1 MKFDILTLFPEIFHG
16 MLSTSIISR
25 AINKGIIQVN
35 LINIRDFSLD
45 KHKKVDDYP
54 FGGGKGMVM
63 ACEPIARAINSV
75 RKDISRV
82 VYMSPRGR
90 VYNQRIAEEYSKLEH
105 VIILCGHYEGV
116 DQRVIDLEVDDEISL
131 GDFVLT
137 GGEIAAMAFVDSVSR
152 LIPGVLPEGAVDE
165 ESFNDGLLEYPQYT
179 RPAIY
184 KGIEVP
190 PVLLS
195 GNHKLIRRWRR
206 KKAFE
211 ITMLRRP
218 DLLADAKLSQE
229 DLQIIFE
236 LECENIRCSNRKEVK

>member
-1 MKFDILTLFPEIFHG
+1 MRFDILTLFPEMFYGI
-16 MLSTSIISR
+16 LSTSIISR
-25 AINKGIIQVN
+25 AIEKGIIYVN
-35 LINIRDFSLD
+35 LVNIRDFSTD
-45 KHKKVDDYP
+45 KHRKVDDYP
-54 FGGGKGMVM
+54 FGGGKGMIM
-63 ACEPIARAINSV
+63 ACEPIDRAIASV
-75 RKDISRV
+75 KKDGTRV
-82 VYMSPRGR
+82 VYMSPKGR
-90 VYNQRIAEEYSKLEH
+90 VYNQHIAREYSKLEH

-116 DQRVIDLEVDDEISL
+116 DQRIIDLEVDDEISL

-137 GGEIAAMAFVDSVSR
+137 GGEIAAMAFVDSISR
-152 LIPGVLPEGAVDE
+152 LIPGVLPEGAVEE

-190 PVLLS
+190 SVLLS
-195 GNHKLIRRWRR
+195 GNHEQIRRWRR

-218 DLLADAKLSQE
+218 DLLAEAKLSQE

-236 LECENIRCSNRKEVK
+236 LECDNIKCSNRKEG

>member
-1 MKFDILTLFPEIFHG
+1 MRFDILTLFPEMFYG
-16 MLSTSIISR
+16 MLNTSIISR
-25 AINKGIIQVN
+25 AINNGIIQVN
-35 LINIRDFSLD
+35 LVNIRDFSLD

-54 FGGGKGMVM
+54 FGGGTGMVM

-75 RKDISRV
+75 RRDESRV

-90 VYNQRIAEEYSKLEH
+90 VYNQRIAKEYSKLEH

-179 RPAIY
+179 RPAVY

-190 PVLLS
+190 SVLLS
-195 GNHKLIRRWRR
+195 GNHKLIKRWRR

-236 LECENIRCSNRKEVK
+236 LECENIKCNNRKEVK